1 MYIAD
6 DMGLGK
12 TIQALATAAA
22 FKEEWPLLV
31 VCPSSM
37 RFAWKDA
44 ALRWIPG
51 LDPEDVTV
59 ITSGKDYLC
68 NGQML
73 VISYDLLSRKE
84 SELLKKE
91 YKVGFHIWRPP
102 SSLWTKNVD
111 FADVICRARQNGL
124 RAAHFGDTVLPV
136 PKKSP
141 KKGRKSPKNSI
152 LAIFGP
158 FLAIFFRYWQHC
170 VAEVSRAQSV
180 LPSPT

>member
-91 YKVGFHIWRPP
+91 YKVGFHIWRPS
-102 SSLWTKNVD
+102 SSLWTKQCRFCGRHMSYVNCSQGSHPGRGALHQGLQDSEVQELRED
-111 FADVICRARQNGL
+111 LEEGEEADIAERHTGTLQAHRAVLANIAH
-124 RAAHFGDTVLPV
+124 RAEAV
-136 PKKSP
+136 
-141 KKGRKSPKNSI
+141 
-152 LAIFGP
+152 
-158 FLAIFFRYWQHC
+158 
-170 VAEVSRAQSV
+170 
-180 LPSPT
+180 

>member
-22 FKEEWPLLV
+22 FKRAGEWPLLV

-59 ITSGKDYLC
+59 ITSGKVS
-68 NGQML
+68 L
-73 VISYDLLSRKE
+73 V
-84 SELLKKE
+84 
-91 YKVGFHIWRPP
+91 
-102 SSLWTKNVD
+102 
-111 FADVICRARQNGL
+111 C
-124 RAAHFGDTVLPV
+124 
-136 PKKSP
+136 SP
-141 KKGRKSPKNSI
+141 
-152 LAIFGP
+152 
-158 FLAIFFRYWQHC
+158 
-170 VAEVSRAQSV
+170 
-180 LPSPT
+180 

>member
-22 FKEEWPLLV
+22 FKRAGEWPLLV

-44 ALRWIPG
+44 ALKWIPG

-68 NGQML
+68 NGSML

-84 SELLKKE
+84 AELLKKE
-91 YKVGFHIWRPP
+91 YKVGWIKLIQRIENMF
-102 SSLWTKNVD
+102 LT
-111 FADVICRARQNGL
+111 L
-124 RAAHFGDTVLPV
+124 RDSGW
-136 PKKSP
+136 KKD
-141 KKGRKSPKNSI
+141 
-152 LAIFGP
+152 
-158 FLAIFFRYWQHC
+158 H
-170 VAEVSRAQSV
+170 
-180 LPSPT
+180 

>member
-84 SELLKKE
+84 AELLKKE
-91 YKVGFHIWRPP
+91 YKVGFHLGPEGGIYHVSAVLLFTFEDCKPIQ
-102 SSLWTKNVD
+102 SIQKT
-111 FADVICRARQNGL
+111 IQNGL
-124 RAAHFGDTVLPV
+124 NATL
-136 PKKSP
+136 
-141 KKGRKSPKNSI
+141 
-152 LAIFGP
+152 
-158 FLAIFFRYWQHC
+158 
-170 VAEVSRAQSV
+170 
-180 LPSPT
+180 